1 MMFNTDR
8 MLGDSLKD
16 FGKQIESI
24 GIDTLWL
31 PELFGREPFATAA
44 HLLSSTTHLRVGTGI
59 ANVYARDA
67 TAAAAGA
74 RTLSEFSSGRF
85 VLGLGVSNS
94 GLAQARGHDWE
105 PPVQKLREYVKAV
118 RSAELSIPGD
128 YELEIHVA
136 AHGPKML
143 TAVGNLVDGGST
155 FLQTPTHTA
164 ETRKRIGPDVALNVT
179 QMCLLTED
187 PAEARR
193 LARKALA
200 FYVGLD
206 YYHRAWRKLGFTEDD
221 FTDGGSDR
229 LIDALV
235 AWGDPETI
243 SLRLSEHRNVGATEM
258 VIIPLNPAGGA
269 EPHLQ
274 LLEAL
279 TK

>member
-8 MLGDSLKD
+8 MSGDLLKD
-16 FGKQIESI
+16 FGKEIESI

-44 HLLSSTTHLRVGTGI
+44 HLLSATKRLRVGTGI
-59 ANVYARDA
+59 ANIYARDA

-74 RTLSEFSSGRF
+74 HTLSEFSSGRF
-85 VLGLGVSNS
+85 ILGLGVSNP
-94 GLAQARGHDWE
+94 GLAGARGHDWE
-105 PPVQKLREYVKAV
+105 PPVEKLADYVKAV
-118 RSAELSIPGD
+118 RSAELSILQD
-128 YELEIHVA
+128 HALEIHVA

-143 TAVGNLVDGGST
+143 RTLSSLVDGVST

-164 ETRKRIGPDVALNVT
+164 ETRKLIGSTVSLNVT
-179 QMCLLTED
+179 QMCLLTDD

-193 LARKALA
+193 LARRALA
-200 FYVGLD
+200 FYIGLD
-206 YYHRAWRKLGFTEDD
+206 YYHRAWRKLGFQEDD
-221 FTDGGSDR
+221 FKGGGSDR

-235 AWGDPETI
+235 AGGDPETI
-243 SLRLSEHRNVGATEM
+243 SLRLKEHLDVGASEM
-258 VIIPLNPAGGA
+258 VVIPLNPAGGA

>member
-1 MMFNTDR
+1 MFNTDR
-8 MLGDSLKD
+8 MPGDSLKD

-59 ANVYARDA
+59 ANIYARDA

-85 VLGLGVSNS
+85 VLGLGVSNA
-94 GLAQARGHDWE
+94 GLTQARGHDWE
-105 PPVQKLREYVKAV
+105 PPAQKLREYVQAV

-136 AHGPKML
+136 AHGSKML
-143 TAVGNLVDGGST
+143 AAVGDLVDGVST

-164 ETRKRIGPDVALNVT
+164 DTRKRIGPDVALNVT

-187 PAEARR
+187 PVEARR
-193 LARKALA
+193 LARRALA

-206 YYHRAWRKLGFTEDD
+206 YYHRAWRKLGFIEHGRRKRPVDRCV
-221 FTDGGSDR
+221 GG
-229 LIDALV
+229 L
-235 AWGDPETI
+235 G
-243 SLRLSEHRNVGATEM
+243 
-258 VIIPLNPAGGA
+258 
-269 EPHLQ
+269 
-274 LLEAL
+274 
-279 TK
+279 